1 MRTLLTAALL
11 AFAGAGLAQD
21 PRPAVEFKVLLA
33 ATDDARG
40 ARFKAFLEKNNIACT
55 VVKYAEVTPEL
66 LEKHDMLM
74 ADTPEGSFKKVGEA
88 LRAGDPRRLPKTDK
102 PIFGIA
108 TMGYQV
114 IQGYGVALG
123 KIKT

>member
-1 MRTLLTAALL
+1 MRALWTAVLL
-11 AFAGAGLAQD
+11 AGFAQD
-21 PRPAVEFKVLLA
+21 PPPAVEFKVLLA
-33 ATDDARG
+33 VADDARG
-40 ARFKAFLEKNNIACT
+40 ARFKAFLEKNNIGCT
-55 VVKYAEVTPEL
+55 VARYADISPEL

-102 PIFGIA
+102 PVFGIA
-108 TMGYQV
+108 TMGWQV
-114 IQGYGVALG
+114 LQSYGIALG